1 VRSDFDAGA
10 AHRAQTIT
18 AHNYRPL
25 AMRCQHQIAA
35 ALKILHTVC
44 LGAKIRWRIEVATI
58 RQLAIAE
65 ALPETWPV
73 RPP

>member
-1 VRSDFDAGA
+1 
-10 AHRAQTIT
+10 
-18 AHNYRPL
+18 
-25 AMRCQHQIAA
+25 MRCQHQIAA